1 MPPKRSTRMRS
12 KPRRLQED
20 AGTEP
25 KRKRRER
32 TQARNVSA
40 PNNGTIPEETNNTL
54 LLQNLV
60 QSVATMQ
67 RQILELQNSRGQLTV
82 PQSQLYKNET
92 CRRNLE
98 QDPVPGTS
106 KTQEDQTNISA
117 CNDGLVNPS
126 IPVNHSLRSGQNQQ
140 EVNQQQD
147 SDSETEFQATLD
159 VLPKVAQN
167 TAEHITGKGT
177 LQAAHSDTNLEHVI
191 PQVDRDLLLTTH
203 IPLSTMVKPSLKAN
217 IWANKFIDLSL
228 LLTTDQQPSYDLIC
242 EPGDFDGTGGPQ
254 LKWSQRKSVT
264 IKYINQW
271 TDAFN
276 TFTAVYTERFPE
288 QAPNLMKYMATV
300 RRIAKKKGDWSMYDT
315 KFRKLREI
323 QPHLGWERVHNE
335 LYQEA
340 RLEITETHRSSL
352 KHENSGMRRGYPS
365 SRHDGKS
372 SDRSRDLSRNY
383 KYYGSNASQYIG
395 QDYGKRQYNNI
406 VSDKQPFRRDSSPCW
421 RYNKGK
427 YCWGCSRPHNCS
439 YCKADHPRRDCP
451 ILHSRK
457 DSESSPPSP
466 NNTNKGKQA
475 RKNAI

>member
-1 MPPKRSTRMRS
+1 MPPKRSTRVRR
-12 KPRRLQED
+12 KPCRLQGD

-25 KRKRRER
+25 KRRRKEVTQTQTDSASNNR
-32 TQARNVSA
+32 TVQ
-40 PNNGTIPEETNNTL
+40 EETNNTL

-60 QSVATMQ
+60 QSVASMQ

-82 PQSQLYKNET
+82 SQSQLSSMEG
-92 CRRNLE
+92 CRRNLV
-98 QDPVPGTS
+98 QDPLPGTS
-106 KTQEDQTNISA
+106 QTLEDQTNISA
-117 CNDGLVNPS
+117 CNDDIV
-126 IPVNHSLRSGQNQQ
+126 IPTGQVPLNHSLGSGQKQQ
-140 EVNQQQD
+140 H
-147 SDSETEFQATLD
+147 DSESEAESQPVLD
-159 VLPKVAQN
+159 VLPTVAQN
-167 TAEHITGKGT
+167 AAEHITGKGS
-177 LQAAHSDTNLEHVI
+177 LQAAQSNSNLEHLL
-191 PQVDRDLLLTTH
+191 PRVDRDLLLTTH
-203 IPLSTMVKPSLKAN
+203 IPLSTMVKSSLKAD
-217 IWANKFIDLSL
+217 IWANKFIELSL

-276 TFTAVYTERFPE
+276 TYTAVYTERFPE

-300 RRIAKKKGDWSMYDT
+300 RRIAKKRGDWSMYDT

-323 QPHLGWERVHNE
+323 QPHLGWETVHNE

-340 RLEITETHRSSL
+340 RLEITETHRSSF
-352 KHENSGMRRGYPS
+352 KHVNYGMRRGYPG

-372 SDRSRDLSRNY
+372 SDRSRDFSRNY
-383 KYYGSNASQYIG
+383 RYYESNASSNSG
-395 QDYGKRQYNNI
+395 QDSGKKQYKNI
-406 VSDKQPFRRDSSPCW
+406 VTDRQPFRRDSSPCW

-451 ILHSRK
+451 ILQSRK
-457 DSESSPPSP
+457 DSEPSP
-466 NNTNKGKQA
+466 SSQNNTNKGKQA
-475 RKNAI
+475 GKNAN